1 MGSRKSEDYRS
12 QDEIDDARVM
22 RNAKIASVAVIVL
35 VPSIMIGVGLWLKP
49 PEAELER
56 EYAAQLARSAQ
67 PDCPTQP
74 ATKTRVYQTTPK
86 L

>member
-12 QDEIDDARVM
+12 QDEIDDERVM

-49 PEAELER
+49 PAAELER
-56 EYAAQLARSAQ
+56 EYAAQLARSSQ
-67 PDCPTQP
+67 PDCPTLP
-74 ATKTRVYQTTPK
+74 SAKMRVHQTAPK
-86 L
+86 P